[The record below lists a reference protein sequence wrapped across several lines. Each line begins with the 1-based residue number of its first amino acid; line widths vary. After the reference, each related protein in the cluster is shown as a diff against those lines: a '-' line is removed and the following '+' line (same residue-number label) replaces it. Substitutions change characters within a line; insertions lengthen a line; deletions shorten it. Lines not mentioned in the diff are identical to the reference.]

1 MTSTRHDG
9 RPRALRLKRLIP
21 LLGKLL
27 TCLLCSAAWAQA
39 QIPTINSNG
48 LVNGATG
55 RSNSSV
61 PVAARGSLVTIF
73 GSNLAS
79 TTLTANG
86 VPVPKQLGSTQ
97 VFFGNIPAPL
107 LYVSP
112 SEIKAQ
118 VPFELPDVVSVDL
131 VIQNGNG
138 NSGPDGHVTGAGP
151 RDFRNGQVRS
161 FG

>member
-1 MTSTRHDG
+1 ML
-9 RPRALRLKRLIP
+9 A
-21 LLGKLL
+21 
-27 TCLLCSAAWAQA
+27 CLLCSAAWSPAQA
-39 QIPTINSNG
+39 QIPAISPNG

-61 PVAARGSLVTIF
+61 PVAARGSLVSIF

-112 SEIKAQ
+112 NEIKAQ
-118 VPFELPDVVSVDL
+118 VPFELPDLVSVDL
-131 VIQNGNG
+131 AGCG
-138 NSGPDGHVTGAGP
+138 KKTRWDVTPEQIWSSMLYA
-151 RDFRNGQVRS
+151 RR
-161 FG
+161 